1 MARVMDAVALHAIG
15 DAAHR
20 GAHKGRAAFRKARE
34 HYLEPVMDGGEGIFL
49 IGQKTPARVAMIL
62 WVLTRT
68 DYHGEDPRACGD
80 DR

>member
-49 IGQKTPARVAMIL
+49 IGQKTPARVAMMQI
-62 WVLTRT
+62 VPYFAPEFT
-68 DYHGEDPRACGD
+68 EDPRACGD